1 MLLVMLNGSGSLWAR
16 HIIHDP
22 PGMLVKNFAFLVL
35 AWVSASLPGS
45 LWR

>member
-1 MLLVMLNGSGSLWAR
+1 VLLVMLNGSGILWAR